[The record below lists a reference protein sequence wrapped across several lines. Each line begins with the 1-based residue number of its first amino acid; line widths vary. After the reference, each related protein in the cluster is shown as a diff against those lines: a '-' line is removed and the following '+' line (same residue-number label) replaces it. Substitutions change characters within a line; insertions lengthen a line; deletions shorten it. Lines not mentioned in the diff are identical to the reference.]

1 MQTLGLPS
9 VAREPSA
16 RVRQDRL
23 TAARLRGTHSKA
35 EWNILHDIFGKCVAC
50 SIPYSLLDG
59 GRATKDHI
67 EPLSMNGCDCV
78 GNIQPLCRQ
87 CNSIGTALLDFRENA
102 LPGWQTI
109 FLHRM
114 GAYY

>member
-1 MQTLGLPS
+1 METLNLPS
-9 VAREPSA
+9 VAREPAA
-16 RVRQDRL
+16 RARLDRL
-23 TAARLRGTHSKA
+23 TAARMKGIHSKS

-50 SIPYSLLDG
+50 GVPYSELDG

-67 EPLSMNGCDCV
+67 HPVSLDGCDCI
-78 GNIQPLCRQ
+78 GNLQPLCRQ
-87 CNSIGTALLDFRENA
+87 CNSIGTALLDLRERA

-114 GAYY
+114 GAFF